1 MTPGRFSFALK
12 TYELDFHGRVPVA
25 VIYRFMQEAAERD
38 AVERRFDTETLLRKN
53 LTWMLLRMQIRFR
66 DFPEGRQGID
76 VETWPSGIDS
86 RYAFREFRLF
96 ASSLEDP
103 FAVASSVWLL
113 IDRERQR
120 PVQLAPFFEPSGRQR
135 TEPLV
140 AARQSEPDPS
150 GGVVVSK
157 EFPVRLADLDINNHV
172 NNLHFLEWVVE
183 SVPEEYWTGRTVVEV
198 DLEYKKQV
206 MYGDSVRVETV
217 PAAGG
222 GFFHRMTSPKTN
234 GDILIARTVWK

>member
-1 MTPGRFSFALK
+1 MTPSRLSFDLK

-25 VIYRFMQEAAERD
+25 VIYRFMQEAAEHD
-38 AVERRFDTETLLRKN
+38 AVERQFDTETLLRKN
-53 LTWMLLRMQIRFR
+53 LTWMLLRMQIRFQN
-66 DFPEGRQGID
+66 FPEGRQEIE

-96 ASSLEDP
+96 AAKQQNL

-120 PVQLAPFFEPSGRQR
+120 PVQLAPFFDPSDRQR
-135 TEPLV
+135 TEPMV
-140 AARQSEPDPS
+140 VARQPEPNPS
-150 GGVVVSK
+150 GEVLLRK

-172 NNLHFLEWVVE
+172 NNLHYLEWVVE
-183 SVPEEYWTGRTVVEV
+183 SVPEEYWAGRTIVEL

-206 MYGDSVRVETV
+206 MYGDTVRVETV
-217 PAAGG
+217 PASGG
-222 GFFHRMTSPKTN
+222 GFFHRMTSPKTT
-234 GDILIARTVWK
+234 GDILTARTVWK

>member
-1 MTPGRFSFALK
+1 MTPSRFSFELK

-25 VIYRFMQEAAERD
+25 VIYRFMQEAAEHD
-38 AVERRFDTETLLRKN
+38 AVDRQFDTETLLRKN

-96 ASSLEDP
+96 AEGLRDP

-120 PVQLAPFFEPSGRQR
+120 PVQLAPFFAPPERER
-135 TEPLV
+135 TEPMV
-140 AARQSEPDPS
+140 TARPSEPDPS
-150 GGVVVSK
+150 GGIVVSK

-172 NNLHFLEWVVE
+172 NNLHYLEWVVE
-183 SVPEEYWTGRTVVEV
+183 SVPEEYWAGRTVVEL

-206 MYGDSVRVETV
+206 MYGDTVRVETV
-217 PAAGG
+217 PTARGF
-222 GFFHRMTSPKTN
+222 FFHRMTSSRAR
-234 GDILIARTVWK
+234 GDILTARTVWK